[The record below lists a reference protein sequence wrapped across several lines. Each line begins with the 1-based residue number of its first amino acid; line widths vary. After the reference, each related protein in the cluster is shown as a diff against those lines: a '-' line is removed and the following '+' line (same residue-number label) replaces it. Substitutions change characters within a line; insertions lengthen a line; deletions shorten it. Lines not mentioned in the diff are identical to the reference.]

1 MFNYRLT
8 DRPSWDG
15 AVTGI
20 DSGWNGSEPNAT
32 VVSQRSIVALGI
44 SVRGSDAAQRLNFAR
59 LAQIPRCA
67 KEACSG

>member
-8 DRPSWDG
+8 DRPGWDG

-44 SVRGSDAAQRLNFAR
+44 SLRGSPRSLAARKR
-59 LAQIPRCA
+59 LARDDN
-67 KEACSG
+67 